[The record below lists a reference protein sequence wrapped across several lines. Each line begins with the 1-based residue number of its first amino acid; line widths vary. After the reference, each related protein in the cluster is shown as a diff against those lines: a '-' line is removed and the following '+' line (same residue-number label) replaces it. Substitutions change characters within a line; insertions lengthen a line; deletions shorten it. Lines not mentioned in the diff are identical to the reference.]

1 MKVYRLSRGKY
12 SEDLSGMGSKLFG
25 GRWNAVGT
33 PCIYTAESRA
43 LAVLEYSVNINID
56 LIPRDLNMCVFD
68 LDKDKI
74 QDIEIEDLPGNWR
87 NIPAPLKTKEFG
99 TNLLQTGIPVLKIP
113 SIVIPEEFNYILNPL
128 ASEPAFK
135 LVEVKDFVYDLRIKG
150 GEE

>member
-1 MKVYRLSRGKY
+1 
-12 SEDLSGMGSKLFG
+12 
-25 GRWNAVGT
+25 
-33 PCIYTAESRA
+33 
-43 LAVLEYSVNINID
+43 
-56 LIPRDLNMCVFD
+56 MCVFE
-68 LDKDKI
+68 LDENKI
-74 QDIEIEDLPGNWR
+74 QVIETENLPGNWR

-99 TNLLQTGIPVLKIP
+99 TNLLQTGIPVLKMP